1 MEVSIN
7 LKHERIVILKMED
20 LSVGKKCK
28 RQN

>member
-7 LKHERIVILKMED
+7 LKYERIVILKMED
-20 LSVGKKCK
+20 LSVGRKRK